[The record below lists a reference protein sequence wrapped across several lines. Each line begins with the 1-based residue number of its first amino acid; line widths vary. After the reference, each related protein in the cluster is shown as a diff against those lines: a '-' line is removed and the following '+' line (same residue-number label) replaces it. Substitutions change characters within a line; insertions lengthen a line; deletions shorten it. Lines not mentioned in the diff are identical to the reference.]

1 MQQKNIKLT
10 QLLALLIAG
19 SSLVGCY
26 NKEEFKRIIQDGYE
40 NGRAKTKVKGDFCYY
55 LGVLRFPYTDE
66 PVLETDIR
74 WNIWNKGRLS
84 RSLPLFAE
92 IGLLSRQP
100 VEGQSGL
107 YHYDLTDL
115 GREYLYQYVE
125 KGVSG
130 PLHHTQFC
138 YGPIVVDR
146 VTDVTKNE
154 YTRAQGYSYNKV
166 NLDVYYEY
174 HVIDVPNWVINNQD
188 KLNAVYIQTKAKL
201 PGKTYKDIITF
212 NVGKEGKLYQNT
224 LGYKRI
230 KPIGEAQSNKE

>member
-1 MQQKNIKLT
+1 MSKLT

-19 SSLVGCY
+19 TSLVGCY

-74 WNIWNKGRLS
+74 WDIWNKGRLS
-84 RSLPLFAE
+84 KSLPLFAK

-125 KGVSG
+125 KDESG

-138 YGPIVVDR
+138 YGPIVVER

>member
-1 MQQKNIKLT
+1 MSKQT

-19 SSLVGCY
+19 GSLIGCY
-26 NKEEFKRIIQDGYE
+26 NKEEFKRIIQDGYDE
-40 NGRAKTKVKGDFCYY
+40 ARAKTKVKGDFCYY
-55 LGVLRFPYTDE
+55 IGDLRFPYTDE
-66 PVLETDIR
+66 LAKEDDTR
-74 WNIWNKGRLS
+74 GMIWNKEDLAK
-84 RSLPLFAE
+84 SLPLFAE

-100 VEGQSGL
+100 VEGQVGL

-115 GREYLYQYVE
+115 GREYWHQYIDNRFKRTRYYNE
-125 KGVSG
+125 
-130 PLHHTQFC
+130 FC
-138 YGPIVVDR
+138 YGPIVVER

-212 NVGKEGKLYQNT
+212 NVGKEGKLYQDT

-230 KPIGEAQSNKE
+230 KPIGKAQSDKE

>member
-1 MQQKNIKLT
+1 MKQKNSKLT
-10 QLLALLIAG
+10 QLLLLLIACN
-19 SSLVGCY
+19 SLVGCY
-26 NKEEFKRIIQDGYE
+26 NKEEFKHIIQDGYDKA
-40 NGRAKTKVKGDFCYY
+40 RANTKVKGDFCYY
-55 LGVLRFPYTDE
+55 LGVLKFPYTDE

-74 WNIWNKGRLS
+74 WDIWNKGRLS
-84 RSLPLFAE
+84 KSLPLFAK

-125 KGVSG
+125 KDESG

-138 YGPIVVDR
+138 YGPIVVER

-154 YTRAQGYSYNKV
+154 YTRAQGYSHNEV
-166 NLDVYYEY
+166 NLEVDYDY
-174 HVIDVPNWVINNQD
+174 HVIDVPDWVINNQE
-188 KLNAVYIQTKAKL
+188 KLNEIYTQTKARL
-201 PGKTYKDIITF
+201 PGKTYEDVIKF
-212 NVGKEGKLYQNT
+212 YVGKEGKLYQDT

-230 KPIGEAQSNKE
+230 KPVGKAQSDKE